1 MSMWL
6 LLTCFLI
13 VTFFF
18 AGIPIGFLIVKAKK
32 GTDIRTTGSGNIGAT
47 NVKRLLGTSWFI
59 TVLLL
64 DAVKGAIPGAMAI
77 VFNNFFGFGPL
88 QLALI
93 ALFTILGNVFS
104 PYLNFKGGK
113 GVATAIGALGVLSPL
128 ALLFALGLFL
138 VVILV
143 SNYVSLGSMIAAIGF
158 PFFVVFSG
166 KILMKDVSIITI
178 IFCSLIAIV
187 IVVMHKKNIVRLIH
201 GDENKFI
208 KKIKKS

>member
-1 MSMWL
+1 MSTGL
-6 LLTCFLI
+6 FLTGFLF

-18 AGIPIGFLIVKAKK
+18 AGIPIGFLIVKAVK
-32 GTDIRTTGSGNIGAT
+32 GIDIRTTGSGNIGAT

-64 DAVKGAIPGAMAI
+64 DALKGAIPGAMAI
-77 VFNNFFGFGPL
+77 IFSDFFGFGPL

-128 ALLFALGLFL
+128 ALLFSLILFL
-138 VVILV
+138 IVILV
-143 SNYVSLGSMIAAIGF
+143 TNYVSLGSMIAAIGF
-158 PFFVVFSG
+158 PFFVILAG
-166 KILMKDVSIITI
+166 KILMKDVSIITV

-187 IVVMHKKNIVRLIH
+187 IVIMHKKNIIRLVH
-201 GDENKFI
+201 GEENKFI
-208 KKIKKS
+208 KK